1 MDTQHLE
8 TLLAPYN
15 PWWQPVV
22 AWERSLPDYQRP
34 VVDDVWADLRDL
46 PQIISVTGPRRVG
59 KSTAAKHVISRLI
72 REQGVDPTRILY
84 FAFDDPEL
92 FAAADLQRVI
102 FDQLVKHFE
111 RQDSLAYF
119 FLDEIQRLP
128 QWELHLK
135 KAYDLK
141 RRIRFVVSGSAS
153 SPIFRS
159 SQETLLGRV
168 KDRHLLPFGF
178 REYCQYRLRERPE
191 FSRILEA
198 HRVLRPAL
206 LAGDGQAAAECV
218 NRLHESLLPFHSD
231 VSQAVLDYCLEGG
244 FPEVWALT
252 DPVRKI
258 EYLME
263 QQVRKV
269 LYEDLMTLTQYRK
282 PENVLRFFVYLLAHP
297 GQEINTAKVSQAIG
311 VERRVVDEN
320 LPRLEL
326 TDLLI
331 RIQRFSH
338 QPLRVRKG
346 NIKCYPVDLALRN
359 AVLKTWDMPD
369 AAMMGLY
376 AENLVIRELNTW
388 PERIEVSYFRE
399 KTREVDFILT
409 HGGDRHLPI
418 EVKHRPQQEELASL
432 RYFLKRFKLGLGVVV
447 TLEQTARY
455 DELLFLPL
463 RYFLLAS

>member
-1 MDTQHLE
+1 
-8 TLLAPYN
+8 
-15 PWWQPVV
+15 
-22 AWERSLPDYQRP
+22 
-34 VVDDVWADLRDL
+34 
-46 PQIISVTGPRRVG
+46 
-59 KSTAAKHVISRLI
+59 LI
-72 REQGVDPTRILY
+72 REQGVDPGRILY

-92 FAAADLQRVI
+92 FAAAQLQRVI
-102 FDQLVKHFE
+102 FDQLVEHFE

-141 RRIRFVVSGSAS
+141 RRIRFVVSGSGLVPDFPKQPGNALGSCEGSAS
-153 SPIFRS
+153 PALWI
-159 SQETLLGRV
+159 
-168 KDRHLLPFGF
+168 P
-178 REYCQYRLRERPE
+178 
-191 FSRILEA
+191 RILPVPTSPEA
-198 HRVLRPAL
+198 GVFADPRSHRVLRAAL
-206 LAGDGQAAAECV
+206 LAGDGQGAAECV
-218 NRLHESLLPFHSD
+218 NRLHEALQPFHAE
-231 VSQAVLDYCLEGG
+231 VSQAMAEYCMEGG
-244 FPEVWALT
+244 FPEVWALA

-297 GQEINTAKVSQAIG
+297 GHEINTAKVSQAIG
-311 VERRVVDEN
+311 IERRVVDEN

-369 AAMMGLY
+369 AAMMGF
-376 AENLVIRELNTW
+376 T
-388 PERIEVSYFRE
+388 PRI
-399 KTREVDFILT
+399 
-409 HGGDRHLPI
+409 
-418 EVKHRPQQEELASL
+418 SL
-432 RYFLKRFKLGLGVVV
+432 FGN
-447 TLEQTARY
+447 
-455 DELLFLPL
+455 
-463 RYFLLAS
+463 